1 MTQPNQPQ
9 YPNSGGHPAQN
20 PGGYPGQAPGSG
32 GFPAP
37 GQPGGYPG
45 QAPGSGGFPAQ
56 APGGVPG
63 QAPGSGGF
71 PAQAPGSGGFQAPGS
86 GGFPA
91 PGPNSGGY
99 PAQPYPQAPPAY
111 PGGMM
116 PPPKPSG
123 GTAITAGVL
132 AVLGAVWALI
142 SLIASFILLA
152 EFAGSIPV
160 MSYVGI
166 GLVVVEALLLLVGG
180 IMIFMKKPVGRWL
193 VIAGCA
199 LVLISS
205 LLTIV
210 NTSMYVDGASG
221 SGAVVGGAVGVV
233 VIVALPAIITLV
245 LAAVPPTGRYLQQA
259 GAPQPQ
265 GW

>member
-20 PGGYPGQAPGSG
+20 PGGYPGQGPGSG

-37 GQPGGYPG
+37 GQQPGGYPG
-45 QAPGSGGFPAQ
+45 QG
-56 APGGVPG
+56 
-63 QAPGSGGF
+63 
-71 PAQAPGSGGFQAPGS
+71 PGS

-111 PGGMM
+111 PGGAM
-116 PPPKPSG
+116 PAPKPSG

-132 AVLGAVWALI
+132 AVLGAIWAMI
-142 SLIASFILLA
+142 STV
-152 EFAGSIPV
+152 GSIIVLTEFSSSLPV
-160 MSYVGI
+160 MSFVGI
-166 GLVVVEALLLLVGG
+166 GLVAVEALLLLVGG
-180 IMIFMKKPVGRWL
+180 ILMFMKKPAGRWM

-199 LVLISS
+199 LVLISTV
-205 LLTIV
+205 LAIV
-210 NTSMYVDGASG
+210 NTSMLASEYGASSSLVG
-221 SGAVVGGAVGVV
+221 GTVGAVVVL
-233 VIVALPAIITLV
+233 ALPAIATLV
-245 LAAVPPTGRYLQQA
+245 LAAVPPTARYLAQGKAPQQPM
-259 GAPQPQ
+259 GAPGYPQAPQ